1 MMKEVRYKLDDFRK
15 ILGNATMAYM
25 TINPDIDCKNVVK
38 SIFELLEENFDNI
51 KRANEIDIK
60 NNNGFKI
67 ELNLFQQLKN
77 NILKL
82 DDLYRKVIYM
92 NKLDSNYIEGKQ
104 TDNLGTISLIYD
116 GNTYCLLDVVLKA
129 ILTHNSIIICSDSN
143 YMNATN
149 ELIVILIKRI
159 LDAYKIDKNLIQIL
173 YTSRFGELLSNSVS
187 INKVIV
193 IGDKRL
199 QENIKNISKIETI
212 CFGYD
217 NYDIYIED
225 ETNIELI
232 YKILNNNSNVDVY
245 VKSGISI
252 EMDNV
257 IEVLD
262 IDEAIAQI
270 NYNTSGYSSSIFTN
284 NPQNGAQFLREV
296 NTKNVSVNSS
306 PLIEGLIDLDINLLI
321 CTKKMIYPSPL
332 SNNLKNNR
340 IEFPTLK
347 GLIKDNIIEENDEE
361 LRKLQKENLN
371 LQQNNKKIEEVASE
385 KIKQKD
391 EEIKN
396 LQKQLEESQKMAKK
410 YINIF
415 KNSFLSRLFGK
426 LTKKEIEKDI
436 KLLH

>member
-15 ILGNATMAYM
+15 ILGNAKMAYM

-232 YKILNNNSNVDVY
+232 HKILNNNSNVDVY

>member
-1 MMKEVRYKLDDFRK
+1 
-15 ILGNATMAYM
+15 MAYM